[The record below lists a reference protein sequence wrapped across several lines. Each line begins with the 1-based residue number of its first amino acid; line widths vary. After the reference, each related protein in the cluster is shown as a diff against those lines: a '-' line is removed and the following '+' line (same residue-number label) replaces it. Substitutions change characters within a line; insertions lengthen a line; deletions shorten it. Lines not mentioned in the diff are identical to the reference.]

1 LFHRSLPE
9 GGQGRILFM
18 DKVALSI
25 VMFVVI
31 ICALIVFARVYF
43 GNSPWS
49 L

>member
-1 LFHRSLPE
+1 
-9 GGQGRILFM
+9 M

-25 VMFVVI
+25 VFLVVI

-43 GNSPWS
+43 GNSPWT